1 MSEQVGITIN
11 KEHEITY
18 TSKECSYIISKR
30 DWDRLSRTINRLKHS
45 SNKWANIAW
54 GALSACVSFI
64 CSWLTC
70 RDYMVLLVL
79 GVVALAI
86 AICFHDIPE
95 GISMAVPMKNGGMK
109 KVKVIFYVILSGITT
124 GIGAFFGALVGTI
137 GKEVIASATNVNAN
151 NATLTA
157 VNIAI
162 NTIKLT
168 VFSAITLATTYSASF
183 CVPFIIFSA
192 SSNVDTESFSF
203 PSYAQWFWESACFQ
217 SSFRERPLPAYRRQT
232 RERSVRN
239 GYRANRSRCPRR
251 LGDSS
256 SAGEAACVSAS
267 ETLPAGVKS
276 NGCI

>member
-86 AICFHDIPE
+86 AICSFFTASID
-95 GISMAVPMKNGGMK
+95 K
-109 KVKVIFYVILSGITT
+109 KHYIASVDQL
-124 GIGAFFGALVGTI
+124 
-137 GKEVIASATNVNAN
+137 KEVIKE
-151 NATLTA
+151 
-157 VNIAI
+157 IEDEI
-162 NTIKLT
+162 
-168 VFSAITLATTYSASF
+168 IT
-183 CVPFIIFSA
+183 
-192 SSNVDTESFSF
+192 
-203 PSYAQWFWESACFQ
+203 
-217 SSFRERPLPAYRRQT
+217 
-232 RERSVRN
+232 
-239 GYRANRSRCPRR
+239 
-251 LGDSS
+251 
-256 SAGEAACVSAS
+256 
-267 ETLPAGVKS
+267 
-276 NGCI
+276 